1 VSTLTIERPTTAR
14 TADGSTSRL
23 WGLMAEFK
31 TPSAIFEAA
40 GKVRDAGY
48 RHWDCHV
55 PFPVHGL
62 DKQMG
67 VKRTII
73 PVIVFF
79 AGLTGCS
86 VGFLLQAFTNAT
98 GAEWSFWA
106 IVWVTGYPFLI
117 SGKPLLSIPS
127 FIPVMF
133 EITILLSA
141 LTTAGVM
148 LLFNGLPR
156 WNHPLLAKK
165 RFLRASDDRFF
176 IVIES
181 RDGRFI
187 RSKTEDFLKGLGA
200 VHVEAVED

>member
-1 VSTLTIERPTTAR
+1 MSTLTVEHPSSTKA
-14 TADGSTSRL
+14 ADGATGHV
-23 WGLMAEFK
+23 WGVLGEFK
-31 TPSAIFEAA
+31 TPAAIFNAA

-48 RHWDCHV
+48 RRWDCHV

-62 DKQMG
+62 DRQMG
-67 VKRTII
+67 VKRTIL
-73 PVIVFF
+73 PVVVFF

-117 SGKPLLSIPS
+117 SGKPLLSVPA
-127 FIPVMF
+127 FVPVMF
-133 EITILLSA
+133 ELTILLSA

-156 WNHPLLAKK
+156 WNHPLFRKK
-165 RFLRASDDRFF
+165 RFLRATDDRFF
-176 IVIES
+176 IVIEA
-181 RDGRFI
+181 RDPRFI
-187 RSKTEDFLKGLGA
+187 RSKTEAFLASIGA
-200 VHVEAVED
+200 SHVEAVED